1 MHLFTDDL
9 VDIPTNVM
17 VVNSTTTNL
26 TVQWNVSDFLTQT
39 NWFCDLWLAW
49 MLAYY
54 NYLFFLLPFIFFLIV
69 FLPPPSSHLCIFCFF
84 TLFNILTDFS
94 LCHVSSPLI
103 SSPILSLLPSPF
115 QVPLRPAGI
124 VAVRYR
130 INYKSDGGRFTRVHY
145 MFPPS
150 QELNASTLNTTIS
163 FLQSNTEYMIQVRME
178 VCYSACFSYL
188 PGNYSELIL
197 ASTNAISEKVYA
209 AVSLTFR
216 KSCLTL
222 EIITLS
228 IMG

>member
-1 MHLFTDDL
+1 MECKWLSDFKLTDSVTSDWPECL
-9 VDIPTNVM
+9 H
-17 VVNSTTTNL
+17 TTTIFSSSYHPSPFWLSFQPPLPHFISPIFLYWPFSLILNL
-26 TVQWNVSDFLTQT
+26 LT
-39 NWFCDLWLAW
+39 
-49 MLAYY
+49 
-54 NYLFFLLPFIFFLIV
+54 
-69 FLPPPSSHLCIFCFF
+69 H
-84 TLFNILTDFS
+84 FS
-94 LCHVSSPLI
+94 LCRVCSSLI
-103 SSPILSLLPSPF
+103 FSPISSLLPSPF

-145 MFPPS
+145 MFSPS
-150 QELNASTLNTTIS
+150 QELNASTLDTTIS

-228 IMG
+228 IMGWK

>member
-1 MHLFTDDL
+1 MTSDWPECLH
-9 VDIPTNVM
+9 
-17 VVNSTTTNL
+17 TTTIFSSSYHL
-26 TVQWNVSDFLTQT
+26 SSFSLS
-39 NWFCDLWLAW
+39 FC
-49 MLAYY
+49 
-54 NYLFFLLPFIFFLIV
+54 
-69 FLPPPSSHLCIFCFF
+69 PPPSSHLSIFRFF

-94 LCHVSSPLI
+94 LCRVSSPLI
-103 SSPILSLLPSPF
+103 PSPILSVLPSPF

-145 MFPPS
+145 MFSPS
-150 QELNASTLNTTIS
+150 QELNASTLDTTIS

>member
-1 MHLFTDDL
+1 
-9 VDIPTNVM
+9 
-17 VVNSTTTNL
+17 
-26 TVQWNVSDFLTQT
+26 
-39 NWFCDLWLAW
+39 

-54 NYLFFLLPFIFFLIV
+54 NYLFFLLYHLSSFSLSFCL
-69 FLPPPSSHLCIFCFF
+69 PPSSHLSIFLFSPFF
-84 TLFNILTDFS
+84 DLKYSHWFPPLPRIFPS
-94 LCHVSSPLI
+94 LP
-103 SSPILSLLPSPF
+103 SPISSLLPSPF

-150 QELNASTLNTTIS
+150 QELNASTLNSTIS

-197 ASTNAISEKVYA
+197 VSTNAISEKVYS

-228 IMG
+228 IMGWK